1 MGSKTMNKTVVGALS
16 AVVLFVAFPADV
28 HAQRAGAQHNQGQ
41 VDYERSA
48 SSGQETVLVHTK
60 SPAKHTVCQ
69 TLHDSDQAIIHYDDN
84 EMILGPGHCV
94 MVEAQKI
101 TATSSGDSRVNLY
114 GRHHQEGIN
123 RVGSP

>member
-1 MGSKTMNKTVVGALS
+1 MNKILVGTLS
-16 AVVLFVAFPADV
+16 AVVLFLAFPADV

-41 VDYERSA
+41 VDYARSA
-48 SSGQETVLVHTK
+48 SSGQETVLAHTK

-84 EMILGPGHCV
+84 EMVLGPGHCV

-101 TATSSGDSRVNLY
+101 TATSSGDSTVHLFGR
-114 GRHHQEGIN
+114 RHHDRG
-123 RVGSP
+123 GSK